1 MKKIANLALL
11 FLSLFLFNNCNET
24 CIEIPPLGQGIASD
38 RKVLIE
44 EFTGV
49 RCPNCPQGSAEIE
62 NLLAIHGEN
71 LVAVSIHAGEF
82 TDPLPETQQDF
93 RTDEGNSM
101 LGYLG
106 APLGYPSAVVDRR
119 LFSGANSLQ
128 SFKSK
133 WAGNI
138 VSELQRKPDMV
149 LLLDK
154 IFDETNRQ
162 LSVNVT
168 ILPSKT
174 LTGEHRLSLML
185 TETAI
190 KDAQDVLGTVVA
202 DYTHKHVLRDMLT
215 PFDGL
220 VLTEKLTA
228 GNPVSKAFS
237 FTVPANW
244 VAANCH
250 VVAFV
255 HHGGTPDKDVL
266 QVEEI
271 GLND

>member
-1 MKKIANLALL
+1 MKKTANLALL

-49 RCPNCPQGSAEIE
+49 RCPNCPQGAAEIE
-62 NLLAIHGEN
+62 NLLAIHGKN

-82 TDPLPETQQDF
+82 TDPLPETQHEF
-93 RTDEGNSM
+93 RTDEGNSL

-119 LFSGANSLQ
+119 QFSGSNSLQ

-138 VSELQRKPDMV
+138 VSELQRKPDMA
-149 LLLDK
+149 LILDRNY
-154 IFDETNRQ
+154 DNSTRQ

-174 LTGEHRLSLML
+174 LSGEHRLSLMV
-185 TETAI
+185 TETGI
-190 KDAQDVLGTVVA
+190 KDAQDVLGTVVL
-202 DYTHKHVLRDMLT
+202 DYTHKHVLRDMFT

-220 VLTEKLTA
+220 VLTEKLTT
-228 GNPVSKAFS
+228 GNPVSRSFS
-237 FTVPANW
+237 FTLPANW

-255 HHGGTPDKDVL
+255 HHGGTPDKEVL

-271 GLND
+271 AITD